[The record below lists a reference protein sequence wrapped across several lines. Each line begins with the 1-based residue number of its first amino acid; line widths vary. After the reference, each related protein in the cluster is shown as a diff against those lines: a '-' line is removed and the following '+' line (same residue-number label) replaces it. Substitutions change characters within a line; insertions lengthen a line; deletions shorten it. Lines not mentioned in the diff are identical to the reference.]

1 MKKFRMRMLHFLLLL
16 TFAGAVGLAV
26 SVNRTLSAE
35 DAAPT
40 DSPVSEMA
48 VTSPDSSGSAPAA
61 EPAAPAVSIPVVE
74 ESNANSE
81 KAEFVGAEAC
91 AACHQDVV
99 EAFKGA
105 KHGKSLPKMKGVE
118 FEKSCET
125 CHGPGSLHAGA
136 GGDRTAPG
144 FAQLIIFKKLK
155 ASEVSQACFTCHKDA
170 ERSHWSGSSHDRANI
185 SCVQCHSVH
194 SAKSEKA
201 SLVQPTQQDTCYM
214 CHGDVKGQM
223 RRSAHM
229 PVVEGKM
236 MCDSCHG
243 PHGTGTAKLVRAQ
256 SVNQLCYQ
264 CHQDKRGPMLW
275 EHVPVRENCLNCH
288 HPHGSHHEKMLL
300 AKRTFLCQRCHL
312 RTNHPSTLY
321 SATDITNLNNKLVGQ
336 TCQECHSNIHGSNH
350 PSGKTFIR

>member
-1 MKKFRMRMLHFLLLL
+1 MKKFRIRLLHFVLLF
-16 TFAGAVGLAV
+16 TFAGAVGMAM
-26 SVNRTLSAE
+26 SVNRSLSAE
-35 DAAPT
+35 DAP
-40 DSPVSEMA
+40 
-48 VTSPDSSGSAPAA
+48 PAA
-61 EPAAPAVSIPVVE
+61 SPTTEPAAPPASAPAVVPSTDSAVPPVSPPVS
-74 ESNANSE
+74 ESVAAPE

-91 AACHQDVV
+91 AACHQ
-99 EAFKGA
+99 EISEKFKNA
-105 KHGKSLPKMKGVE
+105 AHGKGLPKMKGIE

-125 CHGPGSLHAGA
+125 CHGPGSLHANA
-136 GGDRTAPG
+136 GGDRTNTG
-144 FAQLIIFKKLK
+144 FATLKNFKKLT
-155 ASEVSQACFTCHKDA
+155 APQVSQACFECHKDS
-170 ERSHWSGSSHDRANI
+170 ERSHWSGSPHDRANV

-201 SLVQPTQQDTCYM
+201 SLLQPTQQDTCYL

-229 PVVEGKM
+229 PVAEGKM
-236 MCDSCHG
+236 MCTSCHG
-243 PHGTGTAKLVRAQ
+243 PHGTGAAKQIRAQ

-264 CHQDKRGPMLW
+264 CHQDKRGPLLW

-288 HPHGSHHEKMLL
+288 HPHGTHHEKMLL

-312 RTNHPSTLY
+312 GTNHPSTLY
-321 SATDITNLNNKLVGQ
+321 SASDITNLNNKLVGQ